1 MELQLK
7 YITDQNGHQTAVVI
21 PMKNWEKFQKEH
33 QKLENK
39 IKVLNGIAD
48 ALDEVEEIK
57 KGKKKGKSL
66 REFLEV
72 EESKSQVLEN
82 EQISPTYLF
91 GKWKDLDI
99 NPKTYRKQL
108 WKRKS

>member
-21 PMKNWEKFQKEH
+21 SMKNWEEFQKEH
-33 QKLENK
+33 EKLENK

-57 KGKKKGKSL
+57 
-66 REFLEV
+66 
-72 EESKSQVLEN
+72 SQVLEN

-91 GKWKDLDI
+91 GKWKDLAL